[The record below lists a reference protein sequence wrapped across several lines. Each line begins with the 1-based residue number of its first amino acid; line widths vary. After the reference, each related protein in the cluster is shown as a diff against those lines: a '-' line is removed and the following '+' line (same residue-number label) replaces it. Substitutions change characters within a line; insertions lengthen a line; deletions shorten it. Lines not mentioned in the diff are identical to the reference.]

1 MSLHTAFNTPEKEIT
16 DQPVIQLKGVSV
28 RYHVPQERI
37 PSFKEYAIRWI
48 KGQINFQDF
57 WALRDIDLEIG
68 RGEVFGIIGPNGA
81 GKSTLLKV
89 VSRVLRPTAGNL
101 RVRGR
106 ISPLLE
112 LGAGF
117 DPELTGR
124 ENVYLNGAI
133 LGYSKQEIAER
144 FDQIVEFAGLNE
156 FINAPVRTYST
167 GMYARLGFSVATF
180 KRPEILIVDE
190 ILGVGDAEFQTKSF
204 ERIQQFQGEGTT
216 ILLVSHS
223 LDRVKEMCTRAVW
236 LDHGKIVS
244 LGSADNVVEL
254 YLQRTNQLESERLRS
269 APEETSEAPRR
280 WGSQRIEICQ
290 VKITGEEGREQN
302 IFQTGESLTLHMDY
316 HAHEMVN
323 FPNFGIAI
331 HRQDGTLVTGPNTA
345 LASLELPSL
354 VGKGKITYTI
364 PNLPL
369 LEGLY
374 QFSVAIVNQ
383 GDTETFDFHDRLY
396 PFRVINHNS
405 AIRERYGLVTLNGEW
420 QHQPSG

>member
-1 MSLHTAFNTPEKEIT
+1 MSLHTAFNAFEKDKT
-16 DQPVIQLKGVSV
+16 DQMMIQLQGVSV

-48 KGQINFQDF
+48 KGQIDYQDF
-57 WALRDIDLEIG
+57 WALRNINLEIQ

-89 VSRVLRPTAGNL
+89 VSRVIRPTEGNL
-101 RVRGR
+101 RVRGH

-133 LGYSKQEIAER
+133 LGHSKQVIDER
-144 FDQIVEFAGLNE
+144 FDQIVEFAGLRE
-156 FINAPVRTYST
+156 FIDAPVRTYST
-167 GMYARLGFSVATF
+167 GMYARLGFSVATL

-223 LDRVKEMCTRAVW
+223 LDRVKEMCTRAIW

-244 LGSADNVVEL
+244 LGSANNVVEL
-254 YLQRTNQLESERLRS
+254 YLQRTNQIESERLRL
-269 APEETSEAPRR
+269 APEEEPEAPRR
-280 WGSQRIEICQ
+280 WGSQKIEICQ
-290 VKITGEEGREQN
+290 VKLTGKEDREQT
-302 IFQTGESLTLHMDY
+302 IFQTGEPLTLHMDY
-316 HAHEMVN
+316 HAHEAVN
-323 FPNFGIAI
+323 YPNFGIAI

-354 VGKGKITYTI
+354 VGKGSITYTI
-364 PNLPL
+364 PSLPL

-383 GDTETFDFHDRLY
+383 SDTETFDYHDRLY
-396 PFRVINHNS
+396 PFRVINHS
-405 AIRERYGLVTLNGEW
+405 GPIKERYGLVTLNGEW
-420 QHQPSG
+420 RHQPSG